1 MDVGLVV
8 GRSWLSQ
15 PECEFDG
22 LFTTVPRKQ
31 DEVVCVY
38 EGTVVRTAEALKFED
53 KSYLMRLGEQCYI
66 DARLPYKRED
76 EPEGS
81 ERECIARYIN
91 DSINQAGYNVRFD
104 KEPHHQ
110 PYARAL
116 VVALRD
122 IEPGEELFVSYG
134 KKYWQGSDLQGF
146 RIPFMQL
153 HLARTAAIEAAK
165 PGQQQVEEEEEEEG
179 SVPPCGA
186 APLPEHNQVPRA

>member
-1 MDVGLVV
+1 MDQGLFV

-15 PECEFDG
+15 PENEFLG
-22 LFTTVPRKQ
+22 LFTRVSRAAG
-31 DEVVCVY
+31 EVVCVY
-38 EGTVVRTAEALKFED
+38 EGTVIRTAEALKIED
-53 KSYLMRLGEQCYI
+53 KSYLMRVGEQCYI

-76 EPEGS
+76 DPIGS

-91 DSINQAGYNVRFD
+91 DSINPAGYNVRFD
-104 KEPHHQ
+104 KQPNNL

-134 KKYWQGSDLQGF
+134 KKFWQGSSLQGY

-153 HLARTAAIEAAK
+153 HLSRTAAIEAAK
-165 PGQQQVEEEEEEEG
+165 LSSLHEQEEESKKGEDKV
-179 SVPPCGA
+179 SVSTT
-186 APLPEHNQVPRA
+186 LDQS